1 VISDTAYI
9 FQAGSPFWE
18 VMGMTIQVSGTALLL
33 ACLIGIPLGIVIGMR
48 GFPGKRLLQV
58 LIYTGMGFPPV
69 VVGLVTFLLLSHN
82 GLLGFLEWLFA
93 PTGMIL
99 AQTVLAFPLATGL
112 TATAIGDVS
121 PKLVLQVRSMG
132 ANIWQERWTVFFQAR
147 RGVMAAVLAALG
159 RIISEVGAAMLVGGN
174 IAGKTRVLST
184 AIILE
189 TRQGAF
195 DLALALGMVL
205 LGIALLANVLMLR
218 LGGRWQG

>member
-1 VISDTAYI
+1 MISDTAYI

-18 VMGMTIQVSGTALLL
+18 VVGMTIQVSGTALLL

-82 GLLGFLEWLFA
+82 GLLGFLEWLFT
-93 PTGMIL
+93 PIGMIL

-205 LGIALLANVLMLR
+205 LGIALLANALMLR

>member
-1 VISDTAYI
+1 MISDTAYI

-18 VMGMTIQVSGTALLL
+18 VVGMTIQVSGTALLL
-33 ACLIGIPLGIVIGMR
+33 ACLFGIPLGLVIGMR
-48 GFPGKRLLQV
+48 SFPGKRLLQV

-184 AIILE
+184 AIVLE
-189 TRQGAF
+189 TRRGAF